1 MILFNSI
8 KLGNFQKGT
17 ISTGSGNK
25 KLIDPLE
32 KALEGRPGS
41 LHFLGIGWEYECIVL
56 DAKSRVESV
65 FGGPGTSFLE
75 SNRLFE
81 P

>member
-1 MILFNSI
+1 M
-8 KLGNFQKGT
+8 K
-17 ISTGSGNK
+17 NK
-25 KLIDPLE
+25 ANTCK
-32 KALEGRPGS
+32 
-41 LHFLGIGWEYECIVL
+41 ECIAIKKEIDAGRKKVISILVRSGANINALDNDGYTPL

-65 FGGPGTSFLE
+65 FRGPGTSFLE